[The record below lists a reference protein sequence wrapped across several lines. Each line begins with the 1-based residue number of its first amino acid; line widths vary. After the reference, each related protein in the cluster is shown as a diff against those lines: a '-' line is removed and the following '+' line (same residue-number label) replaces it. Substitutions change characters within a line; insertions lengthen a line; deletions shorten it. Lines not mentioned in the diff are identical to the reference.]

1 MPDSQPL
8 HWRGRFFKRVF
19 TRLALLLSLGILLV
33 CILTWQLMQQWL
45 REYVNDNLRRH
56 AQVARLV
63 ISRDWPYPATDPL
76 QRVCSEVRERTGI
89 RLTVIAPDGGV
100 LGDSDAIPAEMEN
113 HATRPEV
120 VEALAGR
127 VGRHRRTSAS
137 VGRPFVYVAI
147 PMSRDN
153 QIAAIVRVAAPA
165 KDIADREA
173 AVAQW
178 IGVGLA
184 VALPLSLILAWFLAR
199 DLANPIHRLG
209 AGARRLATGDLT
221 TQVEVF
227 GNDEI
232 AQIAESLERMR
243 SSLASRI
250 RDAQRKRQDLEVVLR
265 NVEEGVIA
273 VDADGTVLMVNAAA
287 RKLLGITTSPVGG
300 PLRAQLGRRSLG
312 PLWDD
317 AVAADAAELQREIV
331 MPGPAG
337 EHTVDAMAV
346 RVDDP
351 DTPIRWLLCLRDITA
366 VAHSAA
372 MKADFVANA
381 SHELRTPVAS
391 IRAAVDTLLS
401 DDLEHATR
409 QRFVSVIDRHVG
421 RLQDLTDDLMN
432 LNRVESP
439 NYRLAAS
446 SFSPAEVFEL
456 MKSSFAA
463 ALLKKQATL
472 EYECSIGQVT
482 ADRRSFDIILKNLVD
497 NAVKFIAPGG
507 RVELACRSNGDTIW
521 FDVRDNGCGIPPE
534 DIERVFERF
543 YRVDKSR
550 GGTEGGTGLGLA
562 IVKHAVS
569 AMGGDVRISSQ
580 LGEGTKVSFSI
591 PSSI

>member
-1 MPDSQPL
+1 MPHSQPL

-45 REYVNDNLRRH
+45 RDYVNDNLRKH

-63 ISRDWPYPATDPL
+63 ISRDWPYTATDPL
-76 QRVCSEVRERTGI
+76 QRVCSEVREHTGI

-300 PLRAQLGRRSLG
+300 ALRAQLGRRSLG

-331 MPGPAG
+331 MPGPDG
-337 EHTVDAMAV
+337 ERTVDAMAV
-346 RVDDP
+346 RVNDP
-351 DTPIRWLLCLRDITA
+351 DTPIRWLLCL
-366 VAHSAA
+366 S
-372 MKADFVANA
+372 
-381 SHELRTPVAS
+381 
-391 IRAAVDTLLS
+391 
-401 DDLEHATR
+401 
-409 QRFVSVIDRHVG
+409 RH
-421 RLQDLTDDLMN
+421 
-432 LNRVESP
+432 
-439 NYRLAAS
+439 
-446 SFSPAEVFEL
+446 
-456 MKSSFAA
+456 
-463 ALLKKQATL
+463 
-472 EYECSIGQVT
+472 
-482 ADRRSFDIILKNLVD
+482 
-497 NAVKFIAPGG
+497 
-507 RVELACRSNGDTIW
+507 
-521 FDVRDNGCGIPPE
+521 
-534 DIERVFERF
+534 
-543 YRVDKSR
+543 
-550 GGTEGGTGLGLA
+550 
-562 IVKHAVS
+562 
-569 AMGGDVRISSQ
+569 
-580 LGEGTKVSFSI
+580 
-591 PSSI
+591 

>member
-1 MPDSQPL
+1 M
-8 HWRGRFFKRVF
+8 
-19 TRLALLLSLGILLV
+19 
-33 CILTWQLMQQWL
+33 
-45 REYVNDNLRRH
+45 
-56 AQVARLV
+56 
-63 ISRDWPYPATDPL
+63 
-76 QRVCSEVRERTGI
+76 
-89 RLTVIAPDGGV
+89 
-100 LGDSDAIPAEMEN
+100 
-113 HATRPEV
+113 
-120 VEALAGR
+120 
-127 VGRHRRTSAS
+127 
-137 VGRPFVYVAI
+137 
-147 PMSRDN
+147 
-153 QIAAIVRVAAPA
+153 
-165 KDIADREA
+165 
-173 AVAQW
+173 
-178 IGVGLA
+178 
-184 VALPLSLILAWFLAR
+184 
-199 DLANPIHRLG
+199 
-209 AGARRLATGDLT
+209 
-221 TQVEVF
+221 
-227 GNDEI
+227 
-232 AQIAESLERMR
+232 
-243 SSLASRI
+243 
-250 RDAQRKRQDLEVVLR
+250 
-265 NVEEGVIA
+265 
-273 VDADGTVLMVNAAA
+273 
-287 RKLLGITTSPVGG
+287 
-300 PLRAQLGRRSLG
+300 
-312 PLWDD
+312 WDD

-331 MPGPAG
+331 MPGPDG
-337 EHTVDAMAV
+337 ERTVDAMAV

-401 DDLEHATR
+401 DDLERATR

-446 SFSPAEVFEL
+446 SFSPEEVFER
-456 MKSSFAA
+456 MKSSYADELA
-463 ALLKKQATL
+463 KKQATL

-482 ADRRSFDIILKNLVD
+482 ADRRSFDIILNNLVD

-562 IVKHAVS
+562 IVKHAVN

>member
-33 CILTWQLMQQWL
+33 CILTWQLMQRWL
-45 REYVNDNLRRH
+45 RDYVNDNLHRH

-63 ISRDWPYPATDPL
+63 ISRDWSYPATERL
-76 QRVCSEVRERTGI
+76 QRDCCEIRERTGL
-89 RLTVIAPDGGV
+89 RLTIIAPDGRV
-100 LGDSDAIPAEMEN
+100 LGDSDAIPAKMEN

-120 VEALAGR
+120 VEALTGK
-127 VGRHRRTSAS
+127 VGHHRRTSAS
-137 VGRPFVYVAI
+137 VGRPYVYVAL
-147 PMSRDN
+147 PMMRN
-153 QIAAIVRVAAPA
+153 GEIVAIVRVAAPA
-165 KDIADREA
+165 KDIANREA

-209 AGARRLATGDLT
+209 ASARRLATGDLM
-221 TQVEVF
+221 TQVKVF

-232 AQIAESLERMR
+232 AEVAESLERMR
-243 SSLASRI
+243 SSLALRI
-250 RDAQRKRQDLEVVLR
+250 RDSQRKRQDLEVVLS

-273 VDADGTVLMVNAAA
+273 VDTDGTVLMVNAAA

-300 PLRAQLGRRSLG
+300 PLREQLGRRSLG
-312 PLWDD
+312 RLWDD
-317 AVAADAAELQREIV
+317 AVAADASDLQREIV
-331 MPGPAG
+331 MPGPNG
-337 EHTVDAMAV
+337 ERTVDAMAV

-366 VAHSAA
+366 VARSAA

-401 DDLEHATR
+401 DDLERATQR
-409 QRFVSVIDRHVG
+409 RFVSVIDRHVG

-446 SFSPAEVFEL
+446 SFNPAEAFEQL
-456 MKSSFAA
+456 KTSFAE
-463 ALLKKQATL
+463 ALSKKQSTL
-472 EYECSIGQVT
+472 EYECSIDEVT
-482 ADRRSFDIILKNLVD
+482 ADRRSFDIIMKNLVD
-497 NAVKFIAPGG
+497 NAVKFIGPGG
-507 RVELACRSNGDTIW
+507 RVKLACRSNGHSIW
-521 FDVRDNGCGIPPE
+521 FDVRDNGCGIPHE
-534 DIERVFERF
+534 DLERVFERF
-543 YRVDKSR
+543 YQVDKSR
-550 GGTEGGTGLGLA
+550 GRTGGGTGLGLA
-562 IVKHAVS
+562 IVKHAVG
-569 AMGGDVRISSQ
+569 AMGGEVRISSA
-580 LGEGTKVSFSI
+580 LGEGTEVSFSI
-591 PSSI
+591 PSSN